1 MSQISSINFKK
12 SFIINT
18 EHNDRTLAPTYL
30 ISNSGCE
37 YNRNSQQAR
46 ELKNQIITQA
56 IQTYTE
62 RTGQKFQAK
71 SYEWSAVVNLKPDS
85 SMDDLK
91 ILAEHFNQKYGFQC
105 YQIAI
110 HRDEGYINEEG
121 KKVINHHAHLEFIT
135 LDKKTGKNNYRR
147 ELITPKILR
156 EIQNEVAQILK
167 MQRGQDNRISG
178 AKRVEPRAYA
188 RLKEIEKIEKNIL
201 KQEILNQKI
210 ISQRL
215 EQERTTWS
223 NEKTHTAQ
231 EYKDIRELKNQKFQ
245 TIQELEKSIL
255 ELKHKIKLQENTKE
269 YYLDV
274 ISELKKQTSQPQKNT
289 NSHDLEFYRQELI
302 QTKIEKAKLFQENS
316 NLKIALNQT
325 QSDQK
330 SILEP
335 KVISPQHEDTKIDL
349 MANYETILKE
359 NQALKFKINDLE
371 SKINDLIT
379 WVKDN
384 MLLKIPKASNE
395 ILMRLMP
402 LIPKSLQTKQ
412 KSQENNQTNS
422 RSR

>member
-1 MSQISSINFKK
+1 MGQISSINFKK
-12 SFIINT
+12 SFTINT

-30 ISNSGCE
+30 ISNTGCE
-37 YNRNSQQAR
+37 FNRNSQQAR
-46 ELKNQIITQA
+46 ELKNQIIDKA
-56 IQTYTE
+56 IQSYTKF
-62 RTGQKFQAK
+62 TGQKFQAK
-71 SYEWSAVVNLKPDS
+71 SFEWSAVCNIKPDTN
-85 SMDDLK
+85 MQDLET
-91 ILAEHFNQKYGFQC
+91 LAKHFEQKYGFQC
-105 YQIAI
+105 YQIAV
-110 HRDEGYINEEG
+110 HRDEGYLDEKGEKI
-121 KKVINHHAHLEFIT
+121 INHHAHMEFIT
-135 LDKKTGKNNYRR
+135 LDKTTGKNNYRR
-147 ELITPKILR
+147 EFITPKVLR

-178 AKRVEPRAYA
+178 VKRVEPRIYA
-188 RLKEIEKIEKNIL
+188 RLKEQEKPEKNVL

-215 EQERTTWS
+215 EQERKIWI

-231 EYKDIRELKNQKFQ
+231 EYKDLRELKNQQFR

-255 ELKHKIKLQENTKE
+255 ELKDKIKSQENAKE

-274 ISELKKQTSQPQKNT
+274 INDLKKEMSQSQKNL
-289 NSHDLEFYRQELI
+289 SYDDLEYYRQELN
-302 QTKIEKAKLFQENS
+302 QAKKEKAKLFQENN
-316 NLKIALNQT
+316 NLKIALKQT
-325 QSDQK
+325 ESYQK

-335 KVISPQHEDTKIDL
+335 KVIPTQHEGIKIDL

-359 NQALKFKINDLE
+359 NKALKFKINHLE
-371 SKINDLIT
+371 SKINELIT

-402 LIPKSLQTKQ
+402 LIPKNLQNKQ
-412 KSQENNQTNS
+412 KLQENNQINS